1 MPQLVKKGIRF
12 DSADG
17 RTSAA
22 AFLYTDAAVRPFCVL
37 QISHGM
43 CEMMSRYEET
53 AAYFA
58 ARGVAVCGN
67 DHLGHGETAKAEANL
82 GYFGEG
88 GRNFLL
94 EDMKTMNALAHSHFP
109 GLPVV
114 LLGHSMGSFFAR
126 EYPIKWPESI
136 DGLIISGTG
145 GKNPLVDVGIG
156 LTTTLSAVKKN
167 GAHARSNFVDHLAFG
182 AYLKRIGHPKT
193 VYDWLSR
200 DEAVVDAFVA
210 DPKCTFRFTL
220 NGYKELFL
228 MLKEVTGPKWAARMP
243 KDLPM
248 LIIAGE
254 EDPVSGYGEGTRQV
268 EGWLREAGVRDLA
281 YKIYPGARHEVL
293 NETNREE
300 VYADVLAFVERVCGQ
315 PARRTD
321 GPAQAP
327 SPG

>member
-1 MPQLVKKGIRF
+1 MPQLVKKDIRF

-17 RTSAA
+17 KTSAA
-22 AFLYTDAAVRPFCVL
+22 AFLYTGAEVRPFCVL

-67 DHLGHGETAKAEANL
+67 DHLGHGETAKTEADL
-82 GYFGEG
+82 GYFGED

-94 EDMKTMNALAHSHFP
+94 EDMKTMNALARSHFP

-126 EYPIKWPESI
+126 EYPIKWPETI

-145 GKNPLVDVGIG
+145 GKNPLVDVGIT
-156 LTTTLSAVKKN
+156 LTTVLSAVKKD
-167 GAHARSNFVDHLAFG
+167 GTHARSNFVDKLAFG
-182 AYLKRIGHPKT
+182 AYLKRISHPKT

-228 MLKEVTGPKWAARMP
+228 MLKEVTGPEWAAQMP
-243 KDLPM
+243 KDLPTL
-248 LIIAGE
+248 LISGG
-254 EDPVSGYGEGTRQV
+254 EDPVSGYGEGAKQV

-281 YKIYPGARHEVL
+281 GKVYPGARHEVL
-293 NETNREE
+293 NETNRAE
-300 VYADVLAFVERVCGQ
+300 VYADVLVFAERVCGQ
-315 PARRTD
+315 PARLADDPT
-321 GPAQAP
+321 QAP
-327 SPG
+327 EP